1 MFLFHF
7 EGGCWQSDFSMQLL
21 WIPDLILDATEDFV
35 YFFSSLTS
43 ATYSLYCLHGEGY
56 FLVYTLGMFVTQYGS
71 PFIFHLL
78 SEMKT
83 KLKMC

>member
-35 YFFSSLTS
+35 YFFFFINISYLQSVLSLQRGILSCVYIKVCLLRSMGYHLSSTFYLR
-43 ATYSLYCLHGEGY
+43 
-56 FLVYTLGMFVTQYGS
+56 
-71 PFIFHLL
+71 
-78 SEMKT
+78 
-83 KLKMC
+83 